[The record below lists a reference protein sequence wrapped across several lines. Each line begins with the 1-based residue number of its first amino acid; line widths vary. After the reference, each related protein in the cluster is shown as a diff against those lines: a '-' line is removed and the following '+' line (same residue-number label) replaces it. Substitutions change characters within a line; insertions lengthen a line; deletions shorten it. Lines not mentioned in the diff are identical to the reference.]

1 MKTDILGHNT
11 FVFALTKLKVLS
23 KSGRG
28 QRLRQVHD
36 VRVNP
41 ALVDVAVVVDGMAV
55 GRRHAQTQAVG
66 HRRHACVPRAAAEP
80 RVENDLP
87 AFSTRCVRQNTNTS
101 TIRPPL
107 HLKEGF
113 PYSLSSVGPRA
124 DPGVQTVSPQVT

>member
-55 GRRHAQTQAVG
+55 G
-66 HRRHACVPRAAAEP
+66 HRRHARVPRSAAEP
-80 RVENDLP
+80 RVEDDLP
-87 AFSTRCVRQNTNTS
+87 AFSTRCVRQNTH
-101 TIRPPL
+101 IRRL
-107 HLKEGF
+107 LRDLTTFIYGTR
-113 PYSLSSVGPRA
+113 YLMI
-124 DPGVQTVSPQVT
+124 